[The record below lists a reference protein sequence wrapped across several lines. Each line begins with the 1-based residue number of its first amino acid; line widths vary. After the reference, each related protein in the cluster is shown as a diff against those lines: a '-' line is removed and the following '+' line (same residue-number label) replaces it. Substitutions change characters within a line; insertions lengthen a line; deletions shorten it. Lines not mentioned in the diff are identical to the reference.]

1 MSNIIPTHCAKDGTT
16 ILGYMFN
23 QLYKS
28 RQETYFNKSN

>member
-1 MSNIIPTHCAKDGTT
+1 MSNIIPTHCAKDGT

-28 RQETYFNKSN
+28 RQDTYFNKSN